1 MLSRNLQTWLFYV
14 KTIEG
19 TYIEYAKKICIY
31 PERTK
36 VYKELLQYWEDNKEN
51 INSVIYTNNLKNIN

>member
-1 MLSRNLQTWLFYV
+1 MNANGGWFTLLYDDDHSNHKV
-14 KTIEG
+14 
-19 TYIEYAKKICIY
+19 KKICIY